1 MNSIDL
7 IVAALGI
14 GAFVVLCAGVVA
26 NAHQWH
32 DDRRR
37 FGQRER

>member
-1 MNSIDL
+1 MSSIDL

-14 GAFVVLCAGVVA
+14 GAFVVLCAGVMA
-26 NAHQWH
+26 NAHCWH
-32 DDRRR
+32 DDQRR